1 MNRTARRQLPTGCE
15 EIGFQHRATDRSIGV
30 CMNRRIISASRVG
43 AAALMTVG
51 LALAAAPAA
60 VADDD
65 SEFNEKEFLA
75 MTVDHHFGGVRMAEL
90 CVQKATRAHLK
101 GLCSEIKDTQSEEIA
116 TMRSWL
122 KNWYG
127 TDETPSVPPETKPML
142 DRLSGL
148 SGRTFDVEL
157 SRDFAQ
163 HHREFLPDAD
173 KCRKHAEH
181 GELRAMCDT
190 MYQTQTEE
198 IGKFEAVIAGK
209 PITVDTGN
217 GGLATVGSDSAGTG
231 GAGWLAVGG
240 VAAALGTAA
249 VSRRLRRQ

>member
-1 MNRTARRQLPTGCE
+1 
-15 EIGFQHRATDRSIGV
+15 
-30 CMNRRIISASRVG
+30 MNRRIISASRVG
-43 AAALMTVG
+43 AAVLMAVG

-65 SEFNEKEFLA
+65 SEFSEKELLT

-90 CVQKATRAHLK
+90 CVDKATRADLK
-101 GLCSEIKDTQSEEIA
+101 GLCSKIKDMQSEEIA

-122 KNWYG
+122 KTWYG

-142 DRLSGL
+142 DKLSGL

-163 HHREFLPDAD
+163 HHREFLPEAD
-173 KCRKHAEH
+173 ECRKHAEH
-181 GELRAMCDT
+181 SELRALCDT
-190 MYQTQTEE
+190 MYKTQTEE
-198 IGKFEAVIAGK
+198 IRKFEAVIAGK

-217 GGLATVGSDSAGTG
+217 GGLATAGSGNS
-231 GAGWLAVGG
+231 GAGWLAVSG

-249 VSRRLRRQ
+249 LSRRLRRQ